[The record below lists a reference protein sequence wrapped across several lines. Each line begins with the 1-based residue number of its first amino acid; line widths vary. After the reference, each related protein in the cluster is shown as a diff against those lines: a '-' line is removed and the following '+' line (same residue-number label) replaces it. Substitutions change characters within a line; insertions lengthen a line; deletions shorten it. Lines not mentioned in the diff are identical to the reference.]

1 MSPWRGPPIRPR
13 AAWCSMARSSTW
25 QAGGPSIAR
34 WLNVYRSGD
43 YVGRNIVPVDDPYNP
58 CNTNTQD
65 DADPAN
71 RQERCLGPGHH
82 TGYFTDERWRRVA
95 RHVVTTPCPASLADV
110 DLGDLT
116 VAMLD
121 EPPGGPPDDP
131 TPEVPGPAVS

>member
-1 MSPWRGPPIRPR
+1 MWGGGVNVIRNR
-13 AAWCSMARSSTW
+13 SMIA
-25 QAGGPSIAR
+25 PFVPIAR
-34 WLNVYRSGD
+34 TPNL
-43 YVGRNIVPVDDPYNP
+43 VGVASTIKKWWIGLH
-58 CNTNTQD
+58 NTNPRD
-65 DADPAN
+65 GADPAN

-121 EPPGGPPDDP
+121 GPPGPPPDDP
-131 TPEVPGPAVS
+131 TPEVPGPAVY